1 VPFVAFVESRE
12 PFEDE
17 GDARREPWLV
27 TALGLV
33 LPWPALVVWLLV
45 ASRFADGWL
54 GAGLA
59 YAAVL
64 ISAWRA
70 LRALPAEGLDQVRQ

>member
-1 VPFVAFVESRE
+1 MFIESRE
-12 PFEDE
+12 PFDDG
-17 GDARREPWLV
+17 GDARREPWFL
-27 TALGLV
+27 TAIDWV

-45 ASRFADGWL
+45 ASRYADGWL

-64 ISAWRA
+64 VAAWRA
-70 LRALPAEGLDQVRQ
+70 LRALPAEGLNQTRQ